1 MSLGNLSKSLA
12 GLKAGQLLNKPHVDT
27 VNKFDISKIHEDKD
41 NARKEFNDETLD
53 ELAESIKQN
62 GVISPISL
70 RPHDTIEGEYI
81 INHGHRRLRASKL
94 AGLTEIP
101 AFLDINI
108 NSFGRLIENI
118 QREDLNPL
126 DIANQ
131 LKIYLDN
138 GETNRSIAQKIGKSE
153 TWVSRHLGLQDSPEL
168 VKKAINDGKIKSV
181 EAARTLATLTKEHPE
196 EVNKFI
202 EHTQGDISQIK
213 VRELTKKLKGEEDDT
228 STQVTESELANT
240 PIETAESQRD
250 QSSESIDAEEVGAV
264 SAKIT
269 QQDDFVLKA
278 QDKSTDTAVDNK
290 SAASSTS
297 TSSQPVKQPS
307 VEIIELF
314 VGLLDSISLDETQLE
329 LLNEKLSE
337 QAYDRRFDSL
347 RQFLQNKQS

>member
-1 MSLGNLSKSLA
+1 M
-12 GLKAGQLLNKPHVDT
+12 
-27 VNKFDISKIHEDKD
+27 
-41 NARKEFNDETLD
+41 
-53 ELAESIKQN
+53 
-62 GVISPISL
+62 
-70 RPHDTIEGEYI
+70 
-81 INHGHRRLRASKL
+81 
-94 AGLTEIP
+94 
-101 AFLDINI
+101 
-108 NSFGRLIENI
+108 
-118 QREDLNPL
+118 
-126 DIANQ
+126 
-131 LKIYLDN
+131 
-138 GETNRSIAQKIGKSE
+138 
-153 TWVSRHLGLQDSPEL
+153 QDSPEL

-269 QQDDFVLKA
+269 QQDDFVLK
-278 QDKSTDTAVDNK
+278 
-290 SAASSTS
+290 SAASTTS

-314 VGLLDSISLDETQLE
+314 VELLDSISLDETQLE

-337 QAYDRRFDSL
+337 QAYDRHFDSI